1 MPDKQP
7 TIGFISD
14 ECSLATSHY
23 LRCPKADTPTRPD
36 FLKQLSS
43 ESAGHLTM
51 DFAGDDTVSGSIA
64 YHPVFGIISYD
75 HWYYFSTKKFI
86 DDLRAADENPA
97 IKAHLLHIDSPG
109 GEAFGIPE
117 AFEAVRALKKPVYAF
132 VESMAASAGYYIA
145 AGAGKIYARS
155 IFSDIGCIGAMAEI
169 VDDSGLNEKFGIK
182 VTAIRSSYSPLK
194 NKVQEDVLNGHP
206 EEYIRERLDPL
217 AKRFIDDVRTAR
229 PDIAEDS
236 DALKGKLYFAAD
248 AQGEG
253 LIDGI
258 MTIDEVIEEIDAET
272 QIPYNSIYSIN
283 INN

>member
-1 MPDKQP
+1 
-7 TIGFISD
+7 
-14 ECSLATSHY
+14 
-23 LRCPKADTPTRPD
+23 
-36 FLKQLSS
+36 
-43 ESAGHLTM
+43 M

-75 HWYYFSTKKFI
+75 RWYYFSTKKFI
-86 DDLRAADENPA
+86 DNLRAADENPA

-109 GEAFGIPE
+109 GEAFGVPE
-117 AFEAVRALKKPVYAF
+117 AFEAVRAMKKPVYAF
-132 VESMAASAGYYIA
+132 VESIAASAGYYIA
-145 AGAGKIYARS
+145 TGAGKIYARS

-236 DALKGKLYFAAD
+236 DALKGKLYFAAA

-258 MTIDEVIEEIDAET
+258 MTIDEVIEEIDVET
-272 QIPYNSIYSIN
+272 QIPDNSIYSIN

>member
-1 MPDKQP
+1 
-7 TIGFISD
+7 
-14 ECSLATSHY
+14 
-23 LRCPKADTPTRPD
+23 
-36 FLKQLSS
+36 
-43 ESAGHLTM
+43 M

-272 QIPYNSIYSIN
+272 QIPDNSIYSIN

>member
-14 ECSLATSHY
+14 ECSLAASHY

-51 DFAGDDTVSGSIA
+51 DFAGDNTVSGSIA
-64 YHPVFGIISYD
+64 YHPVFGFISYD
-75 HWYYFSTKKFI
+75 SWWNFSVKEFMENLK
-86 DDLRAADENPA
+86 AADENPA

-109 GEAFGIPE
+109 GETFGIPE
-117 AFEAVRALKKPVYAF
+117 AFEAVRAMKKPVYAF

-145 AGAGKIYARS
+145 TGAGKIYARS

-169 VDDSGLNEKFGIK
+169 VDDSGYNEKFGIK
-182 VTAIRSSYSPLK
+182 VTAVRSSYSPLK
-194 NKVQEDVLNGHP
+194 NKIQEDVRNGHP

-217 AKRFIDDVRTAR
+217 AKRFIDDVRSAR

-272 QIPYNSIYSIN
+272 QTPDDSIYSIN

>member
-1 MPDKQP
+1 MPEQQP

-14 ECSLATSHY
+14 ECSLAASHY
-23 LRCPKADTPTRPD
+23 LKHPKPAQGRPD
-36 FLKQLSS
+36 FLKQLTS

-51 DFAGDDTVSGSIA
+51 DFAGDNTVSGSIA
-64 YHPVFGIISYD
+64 YHPVFGIVSYND
-75 HWYYFSTKKFI
+75 WWGFSTKDFI
-86 DDLRAADENPA
+86 DNLRAADENPA

-109 GEAFGIPE
+109 GEAFGVPE
-117 AFEAVRALKKPVYAF
+117 AFAAVRALKKPVYAF

-169 VDDSGLNEKFGIK
+169 RDYSGLEEQLGIK

-194 NKVQEDVLNGHP
+194 NKVQEDALNGHP

-217 AKRFIDDVRTAR
+217 AKRFIDDVRSAR
-229 PDIAEDS
+229 PGIPEES

-272 QIPYNSIYSIN
+272 QAPDESIYSIN